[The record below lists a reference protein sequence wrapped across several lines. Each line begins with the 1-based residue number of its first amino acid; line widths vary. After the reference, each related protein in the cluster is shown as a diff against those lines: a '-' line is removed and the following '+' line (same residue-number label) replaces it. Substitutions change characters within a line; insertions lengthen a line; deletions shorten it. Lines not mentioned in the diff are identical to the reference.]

1 MNTATFTP
9 GKLVSF
15 RDRTWI
21 VLPSDDKD
29 ILRIKPLGGS
39 DHEITGIYLPLRIRG
54 EEIAEDS
61 FPRPT
66 ANDLGSFNT
75 ARMLFDASRLSFR
88 NASGPFRCMGKLS
101 FRPRAYQ
108 IVPLVMALKQETTR
122 LLIADDV
129 GIGKTIEALLI
140 IRELLERGEVKNFAV
155 ITPPHLCEQWQ
166 NELRDKLDIR
176 AEIIRSSTAARL
188 DRNLPDDR
196 SIFYHVPYQVISI
209 DYIKAEKR
217 KPLFINE
224 APDLIIVDEAHTC
237 ALPAGSKSKA
247 QQQRYALLHDL
258 AEDENKHLVLL
269 TATPHSGKDEEFLSL
284 LGLLNKE
291 FRNYRFDEI
300 EQKHRQKIARYFIQ
314 RKRENITHWLEEETP
329 FPEREAHE
337 EKFYLSP
344 EYNLF
349 YQDILRFAR
358 GISKRGKN
366 KQTTRIRYWAAL
378 ALLRGVMS
386 SPAAGLSM
394 LQNRQAK
401 KREEEGL
408 VQSFETEE
416 VDNPVI
422 DRLSQDSDFT
432 RPELLENAGL
442 MRDEMEEINQLS
454 EGIKTLFGPQ
464 KDEKAKKALAIVKS
478 WVKQDFQ
485 PIVFCKYIE
494 TAKYIGKLLKENLPA
509 AVDVRVVTSEMADE
523 QRKEQ
528 VEQMGKSR
536 KRVLVAT
543 DCLSE
548 GINLQD
554 YFTAV
559 LHYDLP
565 WNPNRIAQREGRIDR
580 FGQTAPLIK
589 AYLLVGEDNPID
601 KVVMKVLIRKVW
613 DIQKSTGVNIS
624 LGDEEQSV
632 IDQVLRE
639 VLVGDKTDG
648 QQMELFAEEFY
659 SAELEKAKERAK
671 NLRNIFA
678 HAAIKPE
685 YIKEDLKA
693 VDEAIGD
700 VKTVEKFVLQSVM
713 HLGATIEKDNTGYIL
728 YPRNLPFHLRN
739 HFGKRDKVF
748 ISFDS
753 PTPKGY
759 RYIGRNHLFTEQL
772 SQFIL
777 SLAFE
782 KNSDYHRVARAAEVV
797 SANVNI
803 KTTLVMF
810 RVRNVIKEVRSNHE
824 VVSEEMYLW
833 GYRGSSPG
841 AQTLEYGEAKKLLT
855 EAVSKKDLSVERQR
869 ADFEYELEQFGRLE
883 DRFLQ
888 LAAERA
894 ENLVKAHG
902 RFKELVGGR
911 RYEKATPVL
920 PPDVMGVYI
929 LVPEPKLAL

>member
-1 MNTATFTP
+1 MHTTTYAP
-9 GKLVSF
+9 GKLVRF

-21 VLPSDDKD
+21 ILPSGDEE
-29 ILRIKPLGGS
+29 LVRMKPLGGS
-39 DHEITGIYLPLRIRG
+39 DHEITGVYLPLKLNG
-54 EEIAEDS
+54 EEIEEDT
-61 FPRPT
+61 FPRPSVH
-66 ANDLGSFNT
+66 DLGAFET
-75 ARMLFDASRLSFR
+75 AKMLFDASRLSFR

-122 LLIADDV
+122 LLVADDV

-166 NELRDKLDIR
+166 NELHDKLDIR

-188 DRNLPDDR
+188 DRHLPDDR
-196 SIFYHVPYQVISI
+196 SIFYHLPYQVISI

-217 KPLFINE
+217 KPLFLND

-247 QQQRYALLHDL
+247 QQQRYALLNDL
-258 AEDENKHLVLL
+258 ADEESKHLVLL

-291 FRNYRFDEI
+291 FANYHFEEI
-300 EQKHRQKIARYFIQ
+300 GQKHREKIAHHFIQ
-314 RKRENITHWLEEETP
+314 RKRENIKHWLEEETP
-329 FPEREAHE
+329 FPDRDPRE

-344 EYNLF
+344 EYHLF
-349 YQDILRFAR
+349 YEDVLRFAR
-358 GISKRGKN
+358 GISTGSKN
-366 KQTTRIRYWAAL
+366 RQTERIRYWAAL

-394 LQNRQAK
+394 LQNRQSK
-401 KREEEGL
+401 KMEEEL
-408 VQSFETEE
+408 QQVMERE
-416 VDNPVI
+416 VLENPVL
-422 DRLSQDSDFT
+422 DKLSQDSDFT
-432 RPELLENAGL
+432 RPELLDSVGL
-442 MRDEMEEINQLS
+442 IREEINEIS
-454 EGIKTLFGPQ
+454 ELAEAINGLFGFE
-464 KDEKAKKALAIVKS
+464 KDTKARKAAEIVKN
-478 WVKQDFQ
+478 WIKEDFQ

-494 TAKYIGKLLKENLPA
+494 TAKYVGGLLKQALPSS
-509 AVDVRVVTSEMADE
+509 VDVRVVTSEMADE

-528 VEQMGKSR
+528 IESMGNSN

-548 GINLQD
+548 GINLQE

-580 FGQTAPLIK
+580 FGQTAPLVK
-589 AYLLVGEDNPID
+589 AWLLLGEDNPID
-601 KVVMKVLIRKVW
+601 KVVMKVLIKKVW
-613 DIQKSTGVNIS
+613 DIQNATGVNIS
-624 LGDEEQSV
+624 LGDDDQS
-632 IDQVLRE
+632 IMDKVLRD
-639 VLVGDKTDG
+639 VLLGSSEEG
-648 QQMELFAEEFY
+648 QQMELFADQFY
-659 SAELEKAKERAK
+659 SAELEKARLKAE
-671 NLRNIFA
+671 NLRSIFA
-678 HAAIKPE
+678 HSSINPE
-685 YIKEDLKA
+685 YIKKDLHE

-700 VKTVEKFVLQSVM
+700 VKTVEMFVLQAVK
-713 HLGATIEKDNTGYIL
+713 HLGATVVKDANGYIL
-728 YPRNLPFHLRN
+728 YPRNLPAHLKN
-739 HFGKRDKVF
+739 HFDGNDKVF
-748 ISFDS
+748 ISFES

-772 SQFIL
+772 CQFVL
-777 SLAFE
+777 SLAFDE
-782 KNSDYHRVARAAEVV
+782 SGDYHRVARAAEIVTDKV
-797 SANVNI
+797 QL

-810 RVRNVIKEVRSNHE
+810 RVRNVIKEVRSSHE

-833 GYRGSSPG
+833 GYRGSGPDAG
-841 AQTLEYGEAKKLLT
+841 TIEYGEAKKLLQ
-855 EAVSKKDLSVERQR
+855 EAVSKRDLSIERQR
-869 ADFEYELEQFGRLE
+869 SNFENELHQFDRME
-883 DRFLQ
+883 NRFLE
-888 LAAERA
+888 LATQRA

-929 LVPEPKLAL
+929 LVPQPKLAL

>member
-1 MNTATFTP
+1 MNTTANLP
-9 GKLVSF
+9 GELVRF

-21 VLPSDDKD
+21 VLPSGDKE
-29 ILRIKPLGGS
+29 LVRMKPLGGS
-39 DHEITGIYLPLRIRG
+39 DHEITGVYLPLSLSGEGIRK
-54 EEIAEDS
+54 DT
-61 FPRPT
+61 FPPPT
-66 ANDLGSFNT
+66 ADDLGAFET
-75 ARMLFDASRLSFR
+75 AKMLFDASRLSFR

-108 IVPLVMALKQETTR
+108 IVPLVMALKQETSR
-122 LLIADDV
+122 LLVADDV

-140 IRELLERGEVKNFAV
+140 IRELLERGEVKKFAV

-188 DRNLPDDR
+188 DRRLPDDR

-217 KPLFINE
+217 KPIFLND
-224 APDLIIVDEAHTC
+224 APDLIVVDEAHTC
-237 ALPAGSKSKA
+237 ALPAGSRSKA

-258 AEDENKHLVLL
+258 AAIEKKHLVLL

-284 LGLLNKE
+284 LGLLNEE
-291 FRNYRFDEI
+291 FRHYRFDEI
-300 EQKHRQKIARYFIQ
+300 EQKHREKISRYFIQ
-314 RKRENITHWLEEETP
+314 RKRENIKLWLEEETP
-329 FPEREAHE
+329 FPEREARE

-344 EYNLF
+344 EYHLF
-349 YQDILRFAR
+349 YEDVLRFAR
-358 GISKRGKN
+358 GISRGGKN
-366 KQTTRIRYWAAL
+366 RQTARIRYWAAL

-386 SPAAGLSM
+386 SPAAGLAM
-394 LQNRQAK
+394 LQNRQTK
-401 KREEEGL
+401 KLEEEL
-408 VQSFETEE
+408 QQEMETAEME
-416 VDNPVI
+416 NPVF
-422 DRLSQDSDFT
+422 DKLSQDSDFT
-432 RPELLENAGL
+432 RPELLDSAGL
-442 MRDEMEEINQLS
+442 IRDEINEINELA
-454 EGIKTLFGPQ
+454 EGIKGLFSTA
-464 KDEKAKKALAIVKS
+464 KDTKAGKAVNIIKT
-478 WVKQDFQ
+478 WIKEDFQ

-494 TAKYIGKLLKENLPA
+494 TAKYFGGLLKQAMPS
-509 AVDVRVVTSEMADE
+509 AVDVRVITSELADE

-528 VEQMGKSR
+528 IESMGRSK

-580 FGQTAPLIK
+580 FGQDAPLVK

-601 KVVMKVLIRKVW
+601 KVVLKVLIKKVW

-624 LGDEEQSV
+624 LGDDEQSV
-632 IDQVLRE
+632 MDQVLRE
-639 VLVGDKTDG
+639 VLVGSGGDG
-648 QQMELFAEEFY
+648 QQMEMFADQFY
-659 SAELEKAKERAK
+659 SDELEKARLKAE
-671 NLRNIFA
+671 NLRSIFA
-678 HAAIKPE
+678 HSSIKPE
-685 YIKEDLKA
+685 YIKKDLQA

-700 VKTVEKFVLQSVM
+700 VKTVEMFVLQAVA
-713 HLGATIEKDNTGYIL
+713 HLGATVEKDGKGYIL
-728 YPRNLPFHLRN
+728 YPRNLPAHLKA
-739 HFGKRDKVF
+739 HFDGNDKVF
-748 ISFDS
+748 ISFES

-772 SQFIL
+772 CQFVL
-777 SLAFE
+777 SLAFDE
-782 KNSDYHRVARAAEVV
+782 NGDYHRVARAAEIVTDKV
-797 SANVNI
+797 DL

-810 RVRNVIKEVRSNHE
+810 RVRNVIKEVRSSHE

-833 GYRGSSPG
+833 GYRGSGPG
-841 AQTLEYGEAKKLLT
+841 AGTIEYGEAKKLLQ
-855 EAVSKKDLSVERQR
+855 EVISKHDLSIERQR
-869 ADFEYELEQFGRLE
+869 SDFENELHQFDRME
-883 DRFLQ
+883 DRFLE
-888 LAAERA
+888 LATQRA

-929 LVPEPKLAL
+929 LVPQPKLEL